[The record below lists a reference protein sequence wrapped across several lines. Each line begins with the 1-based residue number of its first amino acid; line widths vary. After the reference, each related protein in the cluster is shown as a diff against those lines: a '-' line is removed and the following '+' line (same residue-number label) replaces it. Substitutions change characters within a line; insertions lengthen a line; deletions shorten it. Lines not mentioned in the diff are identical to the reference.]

1 MDILSISDESTIGK
15 GGHAMSELRPLYQT
29 VKNHGVIMK
38 P

>member
-1 MDILSISDESTIGK
+1 MDIFSISDGVSNRK